1 MRTNLFSH
9 NKTAYQKVMRAFEAA
24 DRTCVVHPTGTGKSY
39 LIAAVSESYK
49 KVLILG
55 PNIFVLDQVHNVLQW
70 RDKSKEVEYMTYSM
84 LMYMDYP
91 KTGYDLICL
100 DEFHRAGAQE
110 WGAAVLR
117 LLDVNKQAKIFGTT
131 ATPIRFL
138 DNERN
143 MAEELFHNNVASHI
157 TIGQAWNQSILPQP
171 TYVTGLFDFMHT
183 IADAEARIR
192 KSNRINDDEKRER
205 LFRLSNARL
214 EWENSMGMPNILQ
227 RHLDK
232 DIRRVLIFCSN
243 INRLKSMRE
252 TVQGWFRVAGFKIA
266 GSYTM
271 HNNMT
276 DKGLRKAMNDFESDE
291 GYGVRLMFSV
301 NMLNEGIHIPR
312 VGAVL
317 MLRTTSS
324 RIIYLQQMGRCLTA
338 ANTEKPVVLDMVDN
352 ITTTTAVHG
361 MTDMEHWLDIVN
373 DGEVD
378 DLPTRFKVIDYK
390 KTIREVLEK
399 LSPQELINT
408 PFEES
413 FRLVRAFCEE
423 HGRHPFSNEVTMYRY
438 WQRLYNH
445 RDIPDV
451 QELLDKYTKKI
462 DYPDFEERLER
473 LIAYCEKHQKFPQK
487 GKDDAEYIN
496 LTNVRA
502 WQRRNYQDP
511 RFFELEKKYG
521 FYWTDEI
528 IIERLVAFVKE
539 HNRLPSASNNA
550 PQEEQTLRSY
560 LVKAKHLHSHP
571 EIASILERFPLRQS
585 LDARIRRLKEF
596 CEKNGRRPRS
606 SDGKQIIQLWCSMA
620 RGHKDDPRMK
630 ALIEQ
635 YPLNKWGKTDD
646 EMREYMQPLI
656 DYMDANGCRPPYGRF
671 GTTNNEL
678 GKRIASLRQ
687 FYSDHPLV
695 ISLFERMNSLPLTI
709 RRSAIERDRIVK
721 YQLIEF
727 INKHHRFPRKTN
739 CTEEEKK
746 LCSTYMVRRKRLNED
761 PEIKALRDK
770 YIKKPYEFDEIYPPI
785 KAYFDEHGHCP
796 TQRRGKQSQ
805 LYLYWAS
812 LKETFGDRPEV
823 QELIT
828 ISNNKR
834 YRRQ

>member
-1 MRTNLFSH
+1 MRTILLSH
-9 NKTAYQKVMRAFEAA
+9 NKTAYQKVMKAFETS

-39 LIAAVSESYK
+39 LIAAVSESFK
-49 KVLILG
+49 RVLILG
-55 PNIFVLDQVHNVLQW
+55 PNDFVLDQVHEVLQW
-70 RDKSKEVEYMTYSM
+70 RKDIEYMTYSM
-84 LMYMDYP
+84 LMYMDNP
-91 KTGYDLICL
+91 KTGYDLICI

-117 LLDVNKQAKIFGTT
+117 LLGVNKQAKIFGTT

-157 TIGQAWNQSILPQP
+157 TIGQAWNQGILPQP
-171 TYVTGLFDFMHT
+171 TYVTGLFDFMNT

-192 KSNRINDDEKRER
+192 KSNRITEEDKRER
-205 LFRLSNARL
+205 LFRLSNTRL

-227 RHLDK
+227 RHLDI

-252 TVQGWFRVAGFKIA
+252 TVIGWFRVAGFKIA

-271 HNNMT
+271 HKEMT
-276 DKGLRKAMNDFESDE
+276 DKALRKAMNGFESDE
-291 GYGVRLMFSV
+291 GEGVRLMFSV

-361 MTDMEHWLDIVN
+361 MTDMEHWIDIVN
-373 DGEVD
+373 DGVID
-378 DLPTRFKVIDYK
+378 DLPTRFKVVDYK

-399 LSPQELINT
+399 LSPQELINV

-413 FRLVRAFCEE
+413 FRLVRDFCEE

-445 RDIPDV
+445 RDMPGI

-462 DYPDFEERLER
+462 DYPDFEERLNQ
-473 LIAYCEKHQKFPQK
+473 LIAFCEKNQKFPQK

-496 LTNVRA
+496 LMNVRA
-502 WQRRNYQDP
+502 WQRRNGQAP
-511 RFFELEKKYG
+511 RYIELEKKYG

-528 IIERLVAFVKE
+528 IIERVVAFVKE
-539 HNRLPSASNNA
+539 HDRLPSASNNA
-550 PQEEQTLRSY
+550 PMEERTLRSY
-560 LVKAKHLHSHP
+560 LVKSKHLHSHP
-571 EIASILERFPLRQS
+571 EIVPILERFPLVRQS
-585 LDARIRRLKEF
+585 IEARIHRLKDF
-596 CEKNGRRPRS
+596 CEQNGRRPKN
-606 SDGKQIIQLWCSMA
+606 SDGRQISQLWCSMA
-620 RGHKDDPRMK
+620 REHKDDPRMK
-630 ALIEQ
+630 ALIEK
-635 YPLNKWGKTDD
+635 YPPNKWGKTDD
-646 EMREYMQPLI
+646 EMRAYIQPLI

-678 GKRIASLRQ
+678 GKKMTSLRH
-687 FYSDHPLV
+687 YYADHPLV
-695 ISLFERMNSLPLTI
+695 VPLLERMKSLPLTI
-709 RRSAIERDRIVK
+709 RKSATDRDQVVK
-721 YQLIEF
+721 QELIEF
-727 INKHHRFPRKTN
+727 VNRHHRFPRKTN

-746 LCSTYMVRRKRLNED
+746 LCCTYMVRRNRLNED
-761 PEIKALRDK
+761 PDIKTLRDK
-770 YIKKPYEFDEIYPPI
+770 YIKKHYKFDEIYPPV
-785 KAYFDEHGHCP
+785 KAYFDEHGHRP
-796 TQRRGKQSQ
+796 TQRRGKQSD

-823 QELIT
+823 QELIA

-834 YRRQ
+834 YRR